1 MFSDNQIEHNSKQ
14 NDLGIILGHLSYI
27 YIDFSIN
34 LNNLFQL

>member
-27 YIDFSIN
+27 DFSIN
-34 LNNLFQL
+34 LNNLFQS